1 MHKAVLPVIDEHSP
15 GEAYL
20 QRLPLSSRQ
29 RVLLS
34 ERLHCAASETGA
46 EPLAALHLA
55 LAGAEDPA
63 FADNPAYASVANRLQ
78 LAYGMPAR
86 KDELNTID
94 GNPDSN
100 SDNAAIGN
108 HCNDVS
114 DVSDVT
120 DVSDAAA
127 AVTDTLRA
135 DRLAP
140 DPANMAHIIP
150 EVVTD
155 ALGRARITIA
165 PPINRTPIVARPWG
179 TLNPIVRWIENA
191 NRAFDRRPS
200 LKSRRRAT
208 AHEAAQQ
215 TSVEQH
221 VVADP
226 QQESRDILR
235 HNGSLRRLVLVFMM
249 LAQTVVATYF
259 MSAVLPYHGAKP
271 MEMLTLALFA
281 ILFCWV
287 SAGFWTAMA
296 GFLVLMRGTDRY
308 VISREDAVPGPIS
321 ANTRTAIVM
330 PICNEDVTRVF
341 AGLRATFESVKQGG
355 ELERFDF
362 YVLSDSGDPDIC
374 TAELDAWV
382 TLSRTLGA
390 FGRIFYRHRRRR
402 VKRKSGNIDDFCR
415 RWGANYDYMI
425 VLDADSVM
433 SGTCLTTLVRL
444 MEANP
449 SAGIIQTAP
458 RAAGRDTL
466 YARIQQ
472 FSTRVYGPLFTAGLH
487 YWQLGESHYW
497 GHNAIIR
504 LAPFMQYCALAPL
517 PGEGTLAGEI
527 LSHDFVEAALMRRAG
542 WGVWIAYDLA
552 GSFEEMPPNL
562 LDELKRDRRWCQGN
576 LMNFRLF
583 LARGMHGVHRA
594 VFVTGVMAYIS
605 APLWFGFLVLSTVLL
620 AMHTL
625 IVPEYFVTP
634 GQLFPVW
641 PEWHPE
647 KALTLFSATATLLFL
662 PKVLSVILIWTKGAR
677 EFGGALRLAI
687 SMVIEL
693 LFSMLLAPV
702 RMLFHTWFV
711 VGAFLG
717 WAISWKSPPRED
729 TETRW
734 SEAVARHGWHTALG
748 VVWGTG
754 VFLLEPSFLW
764 WLLPIVGSLV
774 VSIPLS
780 VYSSRVSLGRSFRH
794 AQLFVIPEEVDLPP
808 ELAATTAYNEAGK
821 RLAGFNE
828 AVIDP
833 TMNALVCAAV
843 TARPHGP
850 ASSLVAHAELLQ
862 SALSAGPNSLSSSE
876 KSALLDNPLILSRL
890 HFLVW
895 SSPNAHRHWREMTQT
910 MPYLARIQPGNP
922 HFMS

>member
-1 MHKAVLPVIDEHSP
+1 MIDEHSP
-15 GEAYL
+15 IDRYL
-20 QRLPLSSRQ
+20 KRLPLSLRQ
-29 RVLLS
+29 RSVLS
-34 ERLHCAASETGA
+34 ERIQCGQSSTSA
-46 EPLAALHLA
+46 EEMAALHLA
-55 LAGAEDPA
+55 LSEV
-63 FADNPAYASVANRLQ
+63 ADDSDRCLSNDGVNGRSNPAYASIAARLQ
-78 LAYGMPAR
+78 LAYGIPQDTDIGPVAANSAAHGPSASYANSLDMNGVV
-86 KDELNTID
+86 LNENGD
-94 GNPDSN
+94 
-100 SDNAAIGN
+100 IGR
-108 HCNDVS
+108 S
-114 DVSDVT
+114 T
-120 DVSDAAA
+120 
-127 AVTDTLRA
+127 
-135 DRLAP
+135 
-140 DPANMAHIIP
+140 P
-150 EVVTD
+150 EIVTD
-155 ALGRARITIA
+155 ASGRARITIA
-165 PPINRTPIVARPWG
+165 LPLKRTPIVARPWG

-191 NRAFDRRPS
+191 NRAFDRRPT
-200 LKSRRRAT
+200 LKSRRRTSAREN
-208 AHEAAQQ
+208 AEQ
-215 TSVEQH
+215 TSVEHH
-221 VVADP
+221 VAKEKGHDP
-226 QQESRDILR
+226 RGIWR
-235 HNGSLRRLVLVFMM
+235 HNGNLRRLVLVALM
-249 LAQTVVATYF
+249 LAQTVVATYS
-259 MSAVLPYHGAKP
+259 MSTVLPYHGAKP

-308 VISREDAVPGPIS
+308 VISREDAAPGPIP
-321 ANTRTAIVM
+321 ANARTAIVM
-330 PICNEDVTRVF
+330 PICNEDVNRVF
-341 AGLRATFESVKQGG
+341 AGLRATYESVLQSG
-355 ELERFDF
+355 ELDRFDF
-362 YVLSDSGDPDIC
+362 FVLSDSGDPDIC

-382 TLSRTLGA
+382 SLCRTLGG

-504 LAPFMQYCALAPL
+504 LDPFMKYCALAPL
-517 PGEGTLAGEI
+517 PGEGSLAGEI

-605 APLWFGFLVLSTVLL
+605 APLWFGFLVLSTILL

-625 IVPEYFVTP
+625 VVPEYFVTP

-662 PKVLSVILIWTKGAR
+662 PKILSVVLIWAKGAR
-677 EFGGALRLAI
+677 EFGGVLRLTMG
-687 SMVIEL
+687 MVIEL
-693 LFSMLLAPV
+693 LFSMMLAPV
-702 RMLFHTWFV
+702 RMLFHTRFV

-729 TETRW
+729 TETSW
-734 SEAVARHGWHTALG
+734 GEACRRHGWHTVLG
-748 VVWGTG
+748 LVWGTG

-774 VSIPLS
+774 LSIPLS
-780 VYSSRVSLGRSFRH
+780 VFSSRVSLGRSFRH
-794 AQLFVIPEEVDLPP
+794 ARLFVIPEEVDLPP
-808 ELAATTAYNEAGK
+808 ELAATTAYNEGSR

-828 AVIDP
+828 AVVDP
-833 TMNALVCAAV
+833 IINALVCAAV
-843 TARPHGP
+843 TARPRVP
-850 ASSLVAHAELLQ
+850 QASLAAHA
-862 SALSAGPNSLSSSE
+862 ALVQTALKSGPDNLTAGQ
-876 KSALLDNPLILSRL
+876 KSAVLDNPLVLSRL
-890 HFLVW
+890 HFEVW
-895 SSPNAHRHWREMTQT
+895 SSHDANRLWMGLSEENVANA
-910 MPYLARIQPGNP
+910 
-922 HFMS
+922 